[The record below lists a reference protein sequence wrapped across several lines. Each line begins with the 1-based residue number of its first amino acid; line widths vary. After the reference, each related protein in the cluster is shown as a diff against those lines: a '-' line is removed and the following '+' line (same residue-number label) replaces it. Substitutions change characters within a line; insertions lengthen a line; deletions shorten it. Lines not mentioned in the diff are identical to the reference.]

1 MKIYLDNC
9 ALQRPF
15 DDKGPLRNRSE
26 AEAIVGII
34 DFIEAGQAQLM
45 SSEVLFVELFR
56 MPKSER
62 RDFVNCILEQCTIF
76 IEINDDVEQKAEGF
90 VEKGLRAFDATHL
103 ASAVSGQANYFC
115 SCDDQLLR
123 IGKNLDTGLTVV
135 VNPLE
140 LLERITQ

>member
-1 MKIYLDNC
+1 MARAISTSS
-9 ALQRPF
+9 APQQ
-15 DDKGPLRNRSE
+15 
-26 AEAIVGII
+26 AE
-34 DFIEAGQAQLM
+34 GQAYAGDTEKGCL
-45 SSEVLFVELFR
+45 
-56 MPKSER
+56 
-62 RDFVNCILEQCTIF
+62 NCILEQRTIF
-76 IEINDDVEQKAEGF
+76 IEISDDVEQKAEGF